1 MNKIT
6 RMSLDTE
13 DNRMALIFHE
23 QSETKKNVNTLKQDY
38 FVIPLQASE
47 WGGS

>member
-13 DNRMALIFHE
+13 DNRTALIFHE
-23 QSETKKNVNTLKQDY
+23 QSEKKKNGNTLKQDY

-47 WGGS
+47 